1 MAWPP
6 VAQALTTAMF
16 GPRSLAARGDREVGV
31 AVVPTRVLAIH
42 VLGGV
47 EALHLTGDVDLVIG
61 RVEEGD
67 VGDAGTTVDQRVP
80 ARLGPDADRR
90 DDAQACDGD
99 APSVHAAG
107 SSGPGRP
114 TAPSPPGASMAWVCA
129 PGTIRRISPLRTR
142 PGPTSMKSVTPL
154 AALRRPA

>member
-1 MAWPP
+1 
-6 VAQALTTAMF
+6 MF
-16 GPRSLAARGDREVGV
+16 GPRMPYWMATMPEAASGIICGSGKGEIGLGPRSSSVWTPSAIIPIPPM
-31 AVVPTRVLAIH
+31 AVPTTIPNRSGSAWPASSAPSAFSSPACRSASPLVPTRVLAIH

-90 DDAQACDGD
+90 DDAQARDGD
-99 APSVHAAG
+99 APSTHAA
-107 SSGPGRP
+107 
-114 TAPSPPGASMAWVCA
+114 V
-129 PGTIRRISPLRTR
+129 
-142 PGPTSMKSVTPL
+142 
-154 AALRRPA
+154 